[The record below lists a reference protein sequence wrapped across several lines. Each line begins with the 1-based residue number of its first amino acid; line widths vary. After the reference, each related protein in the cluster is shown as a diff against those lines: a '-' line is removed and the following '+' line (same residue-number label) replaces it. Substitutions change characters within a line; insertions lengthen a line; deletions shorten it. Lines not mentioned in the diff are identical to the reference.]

1 MTLIHHLLPGIWALS
16 HLSIRYGRVSVRQN
30 SGGLPTELLVTNHSL
45 SSMIAVVDDDQRI
58 LESLEILLESADHAV
73 RLFASGAALLE
84 SGYLAEIDC
93 LISDIGMSGMNGLE
107 LVRAVRA
114 ARPGLP
120 IILITGHPDVLNG
133 TLPVGADHYRLF
145 TKPFN
150 GPELLAAVSDAVGA
164 AG

>member
-1 MTLIHHLLPGIWALS
+1 MTSHSPG
-16 HLSIRYGRVSVRQN
+16 
-30 SGGLPTELLVTNHSL
+30 SL
-45 SSMIAVVDDDQRI
+45 IAVVDDDQRI

-73 RLFASGAALLE
+73 RLFASGAALLQ
-84 SGYLAEIDC
+84 SGYLSEIHC

-107 LVRAVRA
+107 LVRAVHA
-114 ARPGLP
+114 VRPGLP

-133 TLPVGADHYRLF
+133 TLPVGEGCHRLF